1 MPNHRVTAFVASA
14 DLSRVVG
21 RQTCANLNPETRNP
35 EDVLARWDSWGRV
48 AVAERMRTCLLALAP
63 AVAALS
69 IKSPI
74 GTPFSVGAAGPTWT
88 GPTGTSFLPEETL
101 ERAKDGNPIE
111 KAKLAK
117 DATAAFNDVYEF
129 AAAIREGSL
138 DWKDIEKARFPPRP
152 RPRRAAP
159 PTCTRSRRR
168 RGN

>member
-1 MPNHRVTAFVASA
+1 MP
-14 DLSRVVG
+14 
-21 RQTCANLNPETRNP
+21 
-35 EDVLARWDSWGRV
+35 
-48 AVAERMRTCLLALAP
+48 MRTCLLALAP

-74 GTPFSVGAAGPTWT
+74 GTPFTVGAAGPTWT
-88 GPTGTSFLPEETL
+88 GPTGTSFLPEETI

-129 AAAIREGSL
+129 AAAIREGSM
-138 DWKDIEKARFPPRP
+138 DWKDIEKARCPPRP

-159 PTCTRSRRR
+159 PTRTRSRRR